1 MFGAIFSALAVSFQK
16 VSEVTQDVG
25 QRIGLPDWMT
35 NSLAGT
41 FELAGSAFGRSSGS
55 GTQTAE
61 ATTPNSPSN
70 GGFFQ
75 QVGNFFTGNNHKVE
89 GAQLVGTGEKLG
101 RSAAHHNGTFVHAPL
116 GRFDHN
122 PAEAFQVPN
131 VGMDAAMVQARAA
144 MAGAM
149 SA

>member
-1 MFGAIFSALAVSFQK
+1 MFGIVGGFAGAVLK
-16 VSEVTQDVG
+16 AVG
-25 QRIGLPDWMT
+25 QTIADGSDSMPNLKRLGLGMNELGDTLAAPSTPNRSTEIASVNSENASTSILGSIGNWI
-35 NSLAGT
+35 
-41 FELAGSAFGRSSGS
+41 SGS
-55 GTQTAE
+55 GAGVQRSEVA
-61 ATTPNSPSN
+61 A
-70 GGFFQ
+70 
-75 QVGNFFTGNNHKVE
+75 VGV
-89 GAQLVGTGEKLG
+89 GEKLG

-131 VGMDAAMVQARAA
+131 VGLDAAMAQARAA